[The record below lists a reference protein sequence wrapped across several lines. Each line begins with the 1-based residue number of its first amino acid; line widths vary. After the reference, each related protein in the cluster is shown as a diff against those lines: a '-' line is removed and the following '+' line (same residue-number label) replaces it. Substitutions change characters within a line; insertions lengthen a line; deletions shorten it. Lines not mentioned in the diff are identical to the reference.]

1 MEGEALVKRSVFYR
15 HGSQGETYNVY
26 PAELTRV
33 DPVAV
38 LLAVLFAA
46 RYTGAVLFAARGAS
60 AVLLAV
66 GDGTD
71 VGQ

>member
-1 MEGEALVKRSVFYR
+1 MEGEALEKRLVFCDQS
-15 HGSQGETYNVY
+15 SQNKTNNVY

-46 RYTGAVLFAARGAS
+46 WYTGAVLFAARGAI
-60 AVLLAV
+60 AVLLV
-66 GDGTD
+66 VWDGGD

>member
-1 MEGEALVKRSVFYR
+1 MEGEALERRSVVCDRSF
-15 HGSQGETYNVY
+15 QDKTYNVY

-38 LLAVLFAA
+38 PLAVLFAA
-46 RYTGAVLFAARGAS
+46 WYTGAVVFAARGAI

-66 GDGTD
+66 
-71 VGQ
+71 